1 MQKGI
6 TAPFCVQP
14 RKRGNMN
21 SFMSWVGGK
30 KALRDAIV
38 ARLDERCDRYVE
50 VFGGGGWVLFH
61 KRPSKFEVYNDFN
74 GTLVNLYRCVRDHP
88 DELCE

>member
-6 TAPFCVQP
+6 TALFCVQP

-38 ARLDERCDRYVE
+38 A
-50 VFGGGGWVLFH
+50 
-61 KRPSKFEVYNDFN
+61 
-74 GTLVNLYRCVRDHP
+74 
-88 DELCE
+88 